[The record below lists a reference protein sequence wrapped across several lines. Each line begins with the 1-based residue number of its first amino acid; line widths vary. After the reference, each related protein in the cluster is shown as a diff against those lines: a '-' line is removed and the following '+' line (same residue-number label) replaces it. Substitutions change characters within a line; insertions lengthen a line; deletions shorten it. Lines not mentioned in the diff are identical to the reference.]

1 MQKLH
6 FQLIAKYASACP
18 IAIADFGRGRR
29 DKSTSHGLCDFAQP
43 EFRAWP
49 ISLAS
54 VVMEITTPKEI
65 PMSTKLKIAVVA
77 VLLLAS
83 APTAFAQRAP
93 AGQGSA
99 TISHTSQDSGPF
111 ANMSRP
117 E

>member
-1 MQKLH
+1 MRKLH
-6 FQLIAKYASACP
+6 RLSIGRYAPACP
-18 IAIADFGRGRR
+18 IAIAGLGRSRR
-29 DKSTSHGLCDFAQP
+29 DKSTSLGVCDFAQP

-49 ISLAS
+49 ISLPS
-54 VVMEITTPKEI
+54 VVTKITTPKEI

-99 TISHTSQDSGPF
+99 TTAHTSQDSGPF

>member
-1 MQKLH
+1 
-6 FQLIAKYASACP
+6 
-18 IAIADFGRGRR
+18 
-29 DKSTSHGLCDFAQP
+29 
-43 EFRAWP
+43 
-49 ISLAS
+49 
-54 VVMEITTPKEI
+54 MEITTPKELL
-65 PMSTKLKIAVVA
+65 MSTKLKIAVVA

-93 AGQGSA
+93 GQGSA